1 MIIKKLLIVALTSS
15 FLMVTGCS
23 SLNGPDIKADPRF
36 DKDEGKFFSK
46 SSVLACAGGA
56 VLGTGLSLLVPN
68 PRITISVVSGFLG
81 CLSGMTANYVL
92 DELRARYHNA
102 EDQLNDL
109 IEQIKVAKN
118 VQKFLETQLN
128 DVYVKDLNDIEKLN
142 EEIAYGKK
150 QKSEN
155 RIKAQAMNANIEKLK
170 DKVEKAHQLLESFE
184 VAKNSLSDSSKQ
196 NINNR
201 DDYVQKIA
209 KLDDEIEELKFSI
222 RLMEQE
228 IDAYQEKSISLIAL
242 ADE

>member
-1 MIIKKLLIVALTSS
+1 MMIKKEKHL
-15 FLMVTGCS
+15 
-23 SLNGPDIKADPRF
+23 
-36 DKDEGKFFSK
+36 
-46 SSVLACAGGA
+46 
-56 VLGTGLSLLVPN
+56 
-68 PRITISVVSGFLG
+68 
-81 CLSGMTANYVL
+81 
-92 DELRARYHNA
+92 
-102 EDQLNDL
+102 
-109 IEQIKVAKN
+109 
-118 VQKFLETQLN
+118 QKFLETQLN

-150 QKSEN
+150 QKSEY

>member
-1 MIIKKLLIVALTSS
+1 
-15 FLMVTGCS
+15 
-23 SLNGPDIKADPRF
+23 
-36 DKDEGKFFSK
+36 
-46 SSVLACAGGA
+46 
-56 VLGTGLSLLVPN
+56 
-68 PRITISVVSGFLG
+68 
-81 CLSGMTANYVL
+81 
-92 DELRARYHNA
+92 
-102 EDQLNDL
+102 
-109 IEQIKVAKN
+109 
-118 VQKFLETQLN
+118 
-128 DVYVKDLNDIEKLN
+128 
-142 EEIAYGKK
+142 
-150 QKSEN
+150 
-155 RIKAQAMNANIEKLK
+155 MNANIEKLK